1 MAKGV
6 RVIGILLLVGVLV
19 LVRAYAPV
27 LFYDPLILFF
37 KSAYATQPL
46 LELDFW
52 GLLWSVSLRFW
63 LNSSISL
70 VILWLWFQKRDVV
83 RFSLLLY
90 GLAFVLLLLAFV
102 VLLQTSEAG
111 GMQPLFYVRRF
122 LIHPILLLLLV
133 PGFYF
138 YGSNKF

>member
-70 VILWLWFQKRDVV
+70 VILWLWFQKGRGAVFPAALWVGLCTIAPGLCSVAANFGSGRDAALVLRASVFDPSYFAVV
-83 RFSLLLY
+83 V
-90 GLAFVLLLLAFV
+90 GAGVL
-102 VLLQTSEAG
+102 
-111 GMQPLFYVRRF
+111 F
-122 LIHPILLLLLV
+122 LW
-133 PGFYF
+133 
-138 YGSNKF
+138 K